1 MIDGWI
7 SASASADV
15 APALMD
21 APLPEPHTAVYRDGE
36 IAVPVPGAGSAI
48 VRQADGNKVEVAA
61 GLDAEGRAAVEVV
74 IVKAEVFHA
83 LVVDRVEIDFG
94 WQACGERP
102 ETAWEE
108 C

>member
-1 MIDGWI
+1 MIDGWL
-7 SASASADV
+7 SRSDELD
-15 APALMD
+15 PKLLE

-36 IAVPVPGAGSAI
+36 IAVPVPGAGAAV
-48 VRQADGNKVEVAA
+48 VRQADGNEVEVAA

-83 LVVDRVEIDFG
+83 LLVDRVEIDFG

>member
-1 MIDGWI
+1 MIDGWL
-7 SASASADV
+7 SRSDELDAK
-15 APALMD
+15 LLE
-21 APLPEPHTAVYRDGE
+21 APLPEPHTAIYRDGE
-36 IAVPVPGAGSAI
+36 IAVPVPGAGSAV

-74 IVKAEVFHA
+74 IVKDEVFHA

-94 WQACGERP
+94 WRGCGERP